1 MDGRARPVAI
11 LMARVVTPAS
21 ASAMSIARKIRIQ
34 TLLPITKAMAN
45 PIAPAIAWAGQSPTL
60 LTIRI
65 IRFNSGEECV
75 VIQFAVA

>member
-34 TLLPITKAMAN
+34 ALLPTAN
-45 PIAPAIAWAGQSPTL
+45 AIAIPIMPAITWAGQSPTL

-65 IRFNSGEECV
+65 TRFNSAEEYV